1 MSSNRIY
8 TDKPLKRMQIKYHNI
23 DILNQAEVNKKTR
36 DIAMNTLQDTYM
48 NASNIENTEK
58 VPDVIQNTTKLVEKA
73 IFDQFKKNPVE
84 YTRAITKIR
93 IFLNPKHYIGEFS
106 NLFRSK
112 ALQNVYTPDRLYQLD
127 ITDMLPEVFLNPSV
141 STADKLYIY
150 QSLSST
156 IVSENNNYIIDINNI
171 LNPTQRRLTYNKKP
185 ISSTIKMLDKN
196 KRVVRDLCSNPYWK
210 MKEVNMI
217 ICKDNGKFYCLDI
230 EKLIAEIAEKNTATN
245 YFTKKILAPEV
256 IDNLR
261 NRYKDEIEELKQNHK
276 IEIGERNNSEIASL
290 FTTLDKLQELYD
302 VFNTPN
308 ILEDIK
314 TFYDLNV
321 VENPIM
327 GGKKGILSVL
337 PTMIRER
344 FNNYLKSAED
354 PDEAIKK
361 INDWLLENISFIDKA
376 INEPEETSSKIEAE
390 INFKEEAKQSAT
402 FNSGEEDYIKQE
414 ILKEGTISSE
424 IYNKYIN
431 RLESMHEA
439 ILKDLKIATAIP
451 IRNNL
456 TTLLTDVNTQ
466 LKNLRMKG
474 RSIRGVISLLESKL
488 ENVEKK
494 LVNVKESIG
503 MEKIYPPQKPYMEQ
517 EKRFLQ
523 NSSKNIKQEL
533 EHLKGL

>member
-1 MSSNRIY
+1 
-8 TDKPLKRMQIKYHNI
+8 MQIKYHNI

-156 IVSENNNYIIDINNI
+156 IVFENNNYIIDINNI